1 MKFKTSCDIR
11 ESPVNRSIIIDSFSI
26 IGLVFKINKPSNIGD
41 RILKSKAIN
50 DSRES
55 YKNKIYKYRYK
66 YRDIWHLMD
75 WKFINKFII
84 IGGGLKAR
92 FNLIIDS
99 KR

>member
-41 RILKSKAIN
+41 RILESKAIN
-50 DSRES
+50 DSRVLS

-66 YRDIWHLMD
+66 YRDI
-75 WKFINKFII
+75 
-84 IGGGLKAR
+84 
-92 FNLIIDS
+92 
-99 KR
+99 